1 MPSNHNYFGEYSNN
15 EHLTPLL
22 IDTHTDTNPEAHFNR
37 FISGFRAI
45 SSLYIYIYICVLKQS
60 RFLFLEENKQGT
72 ISAPHHLAHVRINY

>member
-45 SSLYIYIYICVLKQS
+45 SSLYIYIYVC
-60 RFLFLEENKQGT
+60 
-72 ISAPHHLAHVRINY
+72 

>member
-15 EHLTPLL
+15 EYLIPLL

-45 SSLYIYIYICVLKQS
+45 SSLYIYVCVKAKQVS
-60 RFLFLEENKQGT
+60 FF
-72 ISAPHHLAHVRINY
+72 